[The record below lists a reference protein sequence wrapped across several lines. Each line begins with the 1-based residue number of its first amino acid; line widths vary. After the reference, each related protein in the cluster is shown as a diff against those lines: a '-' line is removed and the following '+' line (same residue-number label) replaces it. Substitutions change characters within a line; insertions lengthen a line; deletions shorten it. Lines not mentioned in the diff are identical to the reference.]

1 MRTTQKNIDQL
12 LESFDGI
19 QKASAP
25 DFFHTRLMAKL
36 ERDQPNQKSTAW
48 GGMLKPLPI
57 LAVLGCLIALNIY
70 TLSTMVKGE
79 TQLSTSQQGGIVSF
93 ASEYDLYN
101 TADVTDKIE

>member
-1 MRTTQKNIDQL
+1 MQTTQKNIDQL

-36 ERDQPNQKSTAW
+36 ERDQANTKSSAW
-48 GGMLKPLPI
+48 GFMLKPLPV

-70 TLSTMVKGE
+70 TLSTMVTGK
-79 TQLSTSQQGGIVSF
+79 TQSTTSEQGGIMSF

-101 TADVTDKIE
+101 TADVTDKTE